1 MENKKEKEVE
11 IIITE
16 KNDPDAQ
23 VILLDDVELITPEND
38 PEEVTLA
45 KDERVCRVTSVGDQV
60 IGMGKNII
68 KSDPK
73 AKKEGNRSWFNL

>member
-16 KNDPDAQ
+16 ENDPDAE

-38 PEEVTLA
+38 PEEVTLV
-45 KDERVCRVTSVGDQV
+45 KDERVCRVTSVGDKV
-60 IGMGKNII
+60 IAMGKNII

>member
-1 MENKKEKEVE
+1 MENKEEKEVD

-16 KNDPDAQ
+16 ENDPDAK

-45 KDERVCRVTSVGDQV
+45 KDERVCSVTSVGEQV
-60 IGMGKNII
+60 IATGKNII